1 MIKLNNTPYGK
12 NRKNFNVL
20 KKFFKKV
27 SKLYE
32 LNLDISAKDK
42 RTVKGKEN
50 ILKTSFTEDGNDCS
64 LSSLINSYS
73 FMVKYE
79 FNYFKE
85 LEKEKQKFL
94 FKIALYKNNYSSCD
108 NDYIF
113 GFFIAKNSK
122 SKISQP
128 KNLGVYNYVYF
139 LSKSSFEIFCNE
151 IDKAL
156 NNFDSV
162 FLENDEALIEL
173 IMKYVDKSQQKENFF
188 YKEYDSKLKKIIEKN
203 KIINCNID
211 IISNIQ
217 NKEISGYQIE
227 GVSEI
232 NKEIC
237 ELTKQIEF
245 LKNKKVELI
254 KKQMVM
260 VSPILSNL
268 GNENNRINNEINSEL
283 KNIIDNIRKRGNA
296 PKLFSLIGFLNENLS
311 ITEKIILDDLSNA
324 LINAK

>member
-50 ILKTSFTEDGNDCS
+50 VLKTSFTEGSNDCS
-64 LSSLINSYS
+64 LSGLINSYS

-108 NDYIF
+108 NDYVF
-113 GFFIAKNSK
+113 GFFITKNSK

-128 KNLGVYNYVYF
+128 KNLGGYNYVAF

-151 IDKAL
+151 IDKML
-156 NNFDSV
+156 NNFGNV

-173 IMKYVDKSQQKENFF
+173 IMKCVDKSQQKENFF
-188 YKEYDSKLKKIIEKN
+188 YKEYDLKLRNIIEKN

-211 IISNIQ
+211 IIGDIQ
-217 NKEISGYQIE
+217 NKETSGRQIE

-245 LKNKKVELI
+245 LKNKKAELI
-254 KKQMVM
+254 KKQMVI
-260 VSPILSNL
+260 VSPILLNL
-268 GNENNRINNEINSEL
+268 ENDNNKINNEINSEL
-283 KNIIDNIRKRGNA
+283 KNIIDNINKRGNA

-311 ITEKIILDDLSNA
+311 VTEKIILDDLSNA